1 MQSQYVTAGNPTVLE
16 VPRHENA
23 VPDDPRNGALHA
35 TGDYALGEP
44 PAVSEYQSGDATAS
58 PLDRTITLTRFDSAE
73 ARTAHRHPVSL
84 RGLAPKIA
92 TRRAARKDRLPWLK
106 LAAFGDQPSRKG
118 SLRHNGNVT
127 AIDGVEGDHDAG
139 SLTPADAADK
149 LRAAGIA
156 ALIYTS
162 PSHTPERP
170 RWRVLAPLSRSLPPD
185 DRERLCARLQG
196 VLGGA
201 LAPESFALSQSYYYG
216 GVDGGTAPETILV
229 DGAALDT
236 LDVLDS
242 GALDKRGKPYTG
254 GKTGQASDT
263 PAERDSGSEVDDFWH
278 VPPELLT
285 PADTDDLDDIRPRPN
300 VAKIRAA
307 LEAIPAD
314 ARDDRESCWRPV
326 GMALHNEFGGSDEG
340 LALWNE
346 WSAVSPEFERQR
358 PQRVDWESF
367 GRHTGKPVTIATL
380 YQIAKGHGWSVKA
393 VAPAEPSRLQLFTP
407 ADCMDAP
414 ARGYVIKR
422 LIAPRD
428 VACIFGVPGGGK
440 STIAPYLGYRVT
452 TGAEAFG
459 LRTKPGRVLY
469 VAAEDAHGM
478 KNRVKALRGQYGD
491 APDFYVVDG
500 VTDLLE
506 DDSPDLAALRAVV
519 DDKRPAL
526 IFLDTL
532 AMSFRDLEEND
543 AASMNRVVAIARS
556 LTCHGAAVVLIHH
569 GTKAEG
575 STPRGHSVL
584 NGALDVAVQLLPPD
598 ADGIIR
604 GRLSKNRNGPCDLDI
619 AFRVASERLGTDED
633 GDPITAA
640 IVDELPAGTVPR
652 RAKLPAGEL
661 AALTIL
667 RELEADGPVTEA
679 AWRDACAESRS
690 VSGAETLDAR
700 KRHIRRVVAQLARKR
715 LIDIADGNARSLNQN
730 PDIADMDWPEDDE

>member
-1 MQSQYVTAGNPTVLE
+1 MQSQYVTGESPTVSG
-16 VPRHENA
+16 VSRHENA
-23 VPDDPRNGALHA
+23 VPDGPRNGALHA
-35 TGDYALGEP
+35 TDDHALAKP
-44 PAVSEYQSGDATAS
+44 SAVSKYQSGDSTAS
-58 PLDRTITLTRFDSAE
+58 PLDRAITLTRFDDAE
-73 ARTAHRHPVSL
+73 ARTAHRHLVPL

-92 TRRAARKDRLPWLK
+92 ARRAPRKDRLPWLK
-106 LAAFGDQPSRKG
+106 LAAFGDLLSRKG

-139 SLTPADAADK
+139 TLAPAEAADK

-156 ALIYTS
+156 ALIHTS
-162 PSHTPERP
+162 PSHDPERP
-170 RWRVLAPLSRSLPPD
+170 RWRVLCPTSRSLPPD
-185 DRERLCARLQG
+185 NRERLVARLNG
-196 VLGGA
+196 ALGGA
-201 LAPESFALSQSYYYG
+201 LHPESFTLSQGFYYG
-216 GVDGGTAPETILV
+216 GVDGGAPVETILI

-236 LDVLDS
+236 LDGLDS
-242 GALDKRGKPYTG
+242 GALDKRGKPYAG
-254 GKTGQASDT
+254 GKTGQASEK
-263 PAERDSGSEVDDFWH
+263 PAERDSGSEAEDFWF

-285 PADTDDLDDIRPRPN
+285 PGDADDLDDIRPRPN
-300 VAKIRAA
+300 VAKITGA
-307 LEAIPAD
+307 LDSIPAE

-326 GMALHNEFGGSDEG
+326 GMALHDEFGGDESG
-340 LALWNE
+340 FALWDE
-346 WSAVSPEFERQR
+346 WSKVSGRYDARDQR
-358 PQRVDWESF
+358 RVWESF
-367 GRHTGKPVTIATL
+367 GTRSGKATGIGTL
-380 YQIAKGHGWSVKA
+380 YQIAKGHGWSAKA
-393 VAPAEPSRLQLFTP
+393 ATPAEPSRLQLFTP

-428 VACIFGVPGGGK
+428 VACIFGAPGGGK
-440 STIAPYLGYRVT
+440 STIAPYLGYRVA

-478 KNRVKALRGQYGD
+478 KNRVKALRGQIGD

-584 NGALDVAVQLLPPD
+584 NGALDVALQLLPPD

-633 GDPITAA
+633 GDAITAA
-640 IVDELPAGTVPR
+640 IVDELPAGTAPR

-667 RELEADGPVTEA
+667 RELEADGPVAEA

-715 LIDIADGNARSLNQN
+715 LIDIADGNARSLNLN